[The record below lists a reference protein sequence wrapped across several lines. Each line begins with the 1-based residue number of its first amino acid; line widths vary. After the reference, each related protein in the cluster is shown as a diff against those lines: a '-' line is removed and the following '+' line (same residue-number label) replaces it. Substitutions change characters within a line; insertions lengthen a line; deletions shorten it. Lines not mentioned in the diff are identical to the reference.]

1 MVGLNC
7 ELSLQ
12 FTRERGKSKY
22 KESQIIQVYILITLS
37 SPFAVSLEIMKEA
50 GGMISYAEP
59 GTLSI
64 RTKRR
69 AKPGASWVGAK
80 LQCYLFA
87 SLPWLP
93 LALCYL
99 LLS

>member
-1 MVGLNC
+1 MVGPNC

-37 SPFAVSLEIMKEA
+37 SPFAVSLEIMKET
-50 GGMISYAEP
+50 GMISYAEP

-64 RTKRR
+64 RTKEV
-69 AKPGASWVGAK
+69 GWVGAK